1 MGFKDGESGSDDG
14 GKLVFATTTIL
25 EARTT
30 AFNNVLLHFCLGNEV
45 VDPSVV
51 IGQSAVYCLHLHFYQ
66 MGCQSVS
73 TSRTDNQPIVNNCLW
88 VEMENAK
95 MKLNHR
101 NI

>member
-45 VDPSVV
+45 VEPGVV
-51 IGQSAVYCLHLHFYQ
+51 IGQSAFYCLHSHFHQ
-66 MGCQSVS
+66 MAGLSIRHKPSINLDRDCSK
-73 TSRTDNQPIVNNCLW
+73 
-88 VEMENAK
+88 VEM
-95 MKLNHR
+95 
-101 NI
+101 